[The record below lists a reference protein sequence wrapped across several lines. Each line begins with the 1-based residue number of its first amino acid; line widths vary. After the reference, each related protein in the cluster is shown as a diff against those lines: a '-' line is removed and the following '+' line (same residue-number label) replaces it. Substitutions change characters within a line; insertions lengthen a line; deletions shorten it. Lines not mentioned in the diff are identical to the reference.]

1 MPPPNVLSKMGFVC
15 AARGLDGLPP
25 PPLAEIAF
33 AGRSNVG
40 KSSLL
45 NALSGNRARGTRSTI
60 GIASVANRPGVTRT
74 INVYAN
80 PLGAQL
86 VDLPGYGFAFGA
98 EEELARWQE
107 AMRAYL
113 ARRGSPLR
121 VLLLIDARQ
130 SLKQSDRDFLLWL
143 DREARV
149 PLHVVLSKCDLV
161 QAEELAKRHTMLGD
175 ELKKLSLKYLKPPHH
190 MVSSKTMGGIELLR
204 ATLSTTLPEA
214 IIGKGRKRLQKE
226 ERSIPEEP
234 KILERNDGD
243 VPLDE
248 VATPAA
254 RRFAEDLLARRAAE
268 RAAPPPS
275 SPRRLR
281 GAEAARERAGGGLA
295 AREKQ
300 QAMARDYSR
309 IRIAKRREQNRA
321 ARRGR

>member
-1 MPPPNVLSKMGFVC
+1 M
-15 AARGLDGLPP
+15 
-25 PPLAEIAF
+25 
-33 AGRSNVG
+33 
-40 KSSLL
+40 
-45 NALSGNRARGTRSTI
+45 
-60 GIASVANRPGVTRT
+60 
-74 INVYAN
+74 
-80 PLGAQL
+80 
-86 VDLPGYGFAFGA
+86 
-98 EEELARWQE
+98 
-107 AMRAYL
+107 
-113 ARRGSPLR
+113 
-121 VLLLIDARQ
+121 
-130 SLKQSDRDFLLWL
+130 
-143 DREARV
+143 
-149 PLHVVLSKCDLV
+149 
-161 QAEELAKRHTMLGD
+161 
-175 ELKKLSLKYLKPPHH
+175 
-190 MVSSKTMGGIELLR
+190 R

-234 KILERNDGD
+234 KILQRNDGD